1 MQRYQLQIDRG
12 EAGEEQNLDVPNL
25 ATALIVADINIARGT
40 AQILKGE
47 EVVARIEKHGA
58 GQAPYWVVD

>member
-12 EAGEEQNLDVPNL
+12 EAGEVLNLDVPNL

-40 AQILKGE
+40 AQILEGE
-47 EVVARIEKHGA
+47 KVVARIEKHGA
-58 GQAPYWVVD
+58 GKAPYWVVE